1 MSSYTPQDML
11 ANAHLMV
18 RQAKTAEDLRRA
30 MGSLSFW
37 QAVCDWITK

>member
-1 MSSYTPQDML
+1 MTYTPQAML
-11 ANAHLMV
+11 ENARLMV

-37 QAVCDWITK
+37 QAVCDWIRR